1 MNQELKQL
9 HKRRDFFNRNLPKL
23 EGADRRNDIKN
34 LGNTCPSCGYPTLDE
49 RNAWDICSICF
60 WEDDGQDDQDAD
72 KVYGGPNSD
81 YSLTAHRLEW
91 KENLEELKKESSVIS
106 EQFRRL
112 DELIERDQESDI
124 YEIMNLVEK
133 VSEWFD
139 GERKNAL
146 QHGV

>member
-60 WEDDGQDDQDAD
+60 WEDDPIQFEEPD
-72 KVYGGPNSD
+72 YEGGANRV
-81 YSLTAHRLEW
+81 SLIQAR
-91 KENLEELKKESSVIS
+91 ENFAEFGSC
-106 EQFRRL
+106 
-112 DELIERDQESDI
+112 ERDMI
-124 YEIMNLVEK
+124 KNC
-133 VSEWFD
+133 
-139 GERKNAL
+139 RKPNRNDKRKSIIN
-146 QHGV
+146 G